1 MPSFVPP
8 PSGGPAGLDAAF
20 CHIAAHVEEA
30 VDELARML
38 AVDTSFPPG
47 AGYADFATLLE
58 GMLAPLAMEFRR
70 VSVPPG
76 LWQVEGGPARGER
89 VNLIATRRTDR
100 PVLGLYFHTD
110 TVPAGEGWT
119 RNPLALT
126 REGERL
132 HGLGAADMKGSIAA
146 TLLALRA
153 ARDCGVALFY
163 DPQLLL
169 CTDEEGGLYPGVRYL
184 AEQGLLEGHVLNFN
198 GTAAARVWAGCFGA
212 FNLQLRISGRSTHA
226 GDAAGAINAVEAGVP
241 VMQALLALQPAI
253 ATRTSALPAPPW
265 WDGRPLAGSLSIV
278 SAHGGTGSGGQVPDR
293 FTLVI
298 NRRYPPE
305 ENFAGARAEIEAAIH
320 AALPP
325 GATAQLDLVGH
336 LMPTTDA
343 RGPHW
348 PRWQAALSQAF
359 GYAPEEFR
367 AWGAA
372 SASDFGWVQQALGQ
386 REVLLTGL
394 GRADNSI
401 HAPDEHTTTGD
412 LIALAQSVLAYLAAD
427 FSPELIPAA
436 DTAP

>member
-1 MPSFVPP
+1 MPSSVPP
-8 PSGGPAGLDAAF
+8 PAGGPAGLDAAF
-20 CHIAAHVEEA
+20 RHIAAHVEEA
-30 VDELARML
+30 VADLSRML
-38 AVDTSFPPG
+38 AVDTAFPPG
-47 AGYADFATLLE
+47 SGYADFATLLE
-58 GMLAPLAMEFRR
+58 AMLAPLALECRR
-70 VSVPPG
+70 VSVPEA
-76 LWQVEGGPARGER
+76 LWRVEGGPARGER
-89 VNLIATRRTDR
+89 VNLIATHRTGR

-119 RNPLALT
+119 RDPLALT

-153 ARDCGVALFY
+153 ARDCGIPLAY

-198 GTAAARVWAGCFGA
+198 GTAAARIWAGCFGA
-212 FNLQLRISGRSTHA
+212 FNLQLRIAGRSTHA
-226 GDAAGAINAVEAGVP
+226 GDAAGAVNAVEAAVP
-241 VMQALLALQPAI
+241 VMQALLALKPAI
-253 ATRTSALPAPPW
+253 AARTSALPAPPW
-265 WDGRPLAGSLSIV
+265 WEGRPLAGSLSIV

-293 FTLVI
+293 VTLVI

-305 ENFAGARAEIEAAIH
+305 EDFAAARAEIEAAIH

-325 GATAQLDLVGH
+325 GATARIDLVGH
-336 LMPTTDA
+336 LMPTADA

-348 PRWQAALSQAF
+348 PRWQAALSQGF

-394 GRADNSI
+394 GRANNSI

-427 FSPELIPAA
+427 FQPALIPAA
-436 DTAP
+436 DAAP